1 MSKLTD
7 NSKGKILFPT
17 RSRSSFLNVVGSKD
31 RGKGGR
37 VPHTSVPWQ
46 SKNVNPTSG
55 PSSQE
60 DSCKP
65 NGILLSSALG
75 IWKNLSHMH
84 YFRLVFPKVPT
95 PSEKTRRRDVFLL
108 APRDSSRS
116 LRLARF
122 APIHGF
128 NGEIAGSIIWKWGQT
143 CILKTLS
150 FQRILF

>member
-1 MSKLTD
+1 MQNCKRETSKSTD
-7 NSKGKILFPT
+7 NSKGKILYPT
-17 RSRSSFLNVVGSKD
+17 CSRSSFLKFQCRRQQGPRKGRKGSTHVG
-31 RGKGGR
+31 R
-37 VPHTSVPWQ
+37 Q

-55 PSSQE
+55 PASQE
-60 DSCKP
+60 DSYRP

-84 YFRLVFPKVPT
+84 YFRLVFPKAPT

-122 APIHGF
+122 APMHGF
-128 NGEIAGSIIWKWGQT
+128 NRETASSII
-143 CILKTLS
+143 
-150 FQRILF
+150 